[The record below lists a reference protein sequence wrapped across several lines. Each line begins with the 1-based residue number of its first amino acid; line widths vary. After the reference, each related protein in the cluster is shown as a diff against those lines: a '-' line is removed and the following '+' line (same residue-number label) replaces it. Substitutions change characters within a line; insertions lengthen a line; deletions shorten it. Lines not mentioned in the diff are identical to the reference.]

1 MDAQVLVTVI
11 RREPA
16 SSCTGD
22 VAGKTVWQSGG
33 NKCTDDTTNSNKGH
47 EPLSPGL
54 QPPKHSNWLQQ
65 TTSLSSRR
73 PKQ

>member
-1 MDAQVLVTVI
+1 MNVQVLVTVI

-16 SSCTGD
+16 SCCTGD

-33 NKCTDDTTNSNKGH
+33 NKCTDDTTNKKG

-54 QPPKHSNWLQQ
+54 QPQKHSNWLQQ
-65 TTSLSSRR
+65 TFSLSPRR